1 MTLLDLLIN
10 IARRIEILQQELHVV
25 IRNLKE
31 LEDGLRW

>member
-10 IARRIEILQQELHVV
+10 RARRIEILQQELHVV